1 MPFLRERLDIGLD
14 KEDAVEMYYNAAIT
28 RWLGATLDLQII
40 DPALKKTLNSSNQL
54 QDNNTAVVLGLRL
67 YARF

>member
-1 MPFLRERLDIGLD
+1 
-14 KEDAVEMYYNAAIT
+14 MYYNAAIT
-28 RWLGATLDLQII
+28 PWLSATLDLQIM

-54 QDNNTAVVLGLRL
+54 QDNNTALLLGLRL